1 MAKER
6 ELRTFVY
13 DSVEIELPTTI
24 RQGEHRKIERMTIQI
39 AADDYTALQAEIGTA
54 FQELERQQRA
64 AGETA
69 SAADADDE
77 ALSDQEMT
85 AILMVLG
92 NLSRDD
98 IDDIVRDDFLAL
110 KDELAVLY
118 KRASLAEREVGKVN

>member
-1 MAKER
+1 MAKAR

-13 DSVEIELPTTI
+13 DSFEIELPTTI

-39 AADDYTALQAEIGTA
+39 AADDYTALQDEIGTA

-64 AGETA
+64 TGATA
-69 SAADADDE
+69 STANDDDE
-77 ALSDQEMT
+77 ALSDQELT
-85 AILMVLG
+85 AILIVLG

-118 KRASLAEREVGKVN
+118 KRATLSEREVGKES